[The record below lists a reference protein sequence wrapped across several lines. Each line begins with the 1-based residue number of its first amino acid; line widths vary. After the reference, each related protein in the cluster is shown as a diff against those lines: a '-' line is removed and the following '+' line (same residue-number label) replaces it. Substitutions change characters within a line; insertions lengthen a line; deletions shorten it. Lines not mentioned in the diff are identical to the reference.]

1 MNKSKVLSWIS
12 RWCRPIGSYSIW
24 YNDII
29 IHMAQLIGYF
39 RINSQLTCCSTF
51 KYSASACFVT
61 SGVFFL
67 MHWFAIRWPDWP
79 TQIQH
84 VELAEKSRWGPT
96 SADGVEHTEKIS
108 RSTNKNCRRP
118 TVGLVCTGLYVQQ
131 QYFLHA
137 HRSMSVDV
145 LAVTN
150 YVHFHT
156 KVSESCHDRTI
167 LILINYLY

>member
-61 SGVFFL
+61 SGFFFL

-108 RSTNKNCRRP
+108 RSTNKNCPTPDRRLGVYRAICAAAVFP
-118 TVGLVCTGLYVQQ
+118 TCSQKHVCGCIGSNKLCTLPY
-131 QYFLHA
+131 
-137 HRSMSVDV
+137 
-145 LAVTN
+145 
-150 YVHFHT
+150 
-156 KVSESCHDRTI
+156 
-167 LILINYLY
+167 